1 MSVPAVRRLAIVEV
15 SRHRPDRSEY
25 HAYVQILNG
34 RMQAEAAARGWVAE
48 RFAAEDLGTEALL
61 AATDGAD
68 AIAIVGGEDI
78 SPSLY
83 GAATGYPD
91 EGSHAWAGD
100 LAQIALV
107 RRSLERRTPL
117 LGVCRGVQILN
128 VALGGTLVQ
137 DLGSDTIHK
146 NVGAPVHELMHA
158 HEIELEPDSALA
170 GVFGTSSLTVQSA
183 HHQSVDVVA
192 PGLLVTARAADGV
205 VETLEH
211 ESAPVLALQWHPED
225 PGAPAEQ
232 LPLLLDALA
241 EAVRTGAFTRT
252 LVAA

>member
-34 RMQAEAAARGWVAE
+34 RMQAEANARGWLAT
-48 RFAAEDLGTEALL
+48 RYAAQDLGTEALL
-61 AATDGAD
+61 AATEGAD
-68 AIAIVGGEDI
+68 AIVIVGGEDI
-78 SPSLY
+78 SPALY
-83 GAATGYPD
+83 GAGTGYPD
-91 EGSHAWAGD
+91 EGAHAYVGD

-107 RRSLERRTPL
+107 RRTLERRVPL

-137 DLGSDTIHK
+137 DLGADTIHK

-158 HEIELEPDSALA
+158 HEIEVVAGSGLA
-170 GVFGTSSLTVQSA
+170 AVFGAGSLVVQSA
-183 HHQSVDVVA
+183 HHQSVGVVA
-192 PGLLVTARAADGV
+192 PGLVVTARAADGV

-232 LPLLLDALA
+232 LPLVLDALA
-241 EAVRTGAFTRT
+241 EAARSGSFARS

>member
-1 MSVPAVRRLAIVEV
+1 MSASAVRRLAIVEV

-25 HAYVQILNG
+25 HAYAQILNG
-34 RMQAEAAARGWVAE
+34 RMQAAAEERGWSAT
-48 RFAAEDLGTEALL
+48 RYAAEDLGTESLL
-61 AATDGAD
+61 ALTDDAD
-68 AIAIVGGEDI
+68 AVVIVGGEDV

-91 EGSHAWAGD
+91 EGAHAWRGD

-107 RRSLERRTPL
+107 HRSLERRTPL

-137 DLGSDTIHK
+137 DLGPDTIHK
-146 NVGAPVHELMHA
+146 NVGAPVHQLMHA
-158 HEIELEPDSALA
+158 HEIAVVPGSALA
-170 GVFGTSSLTVQSA
+170 AVFGTDTLSVQSA
-183 HHQSVDVVA
+183 HHQSIDRLA
-192 PGLLVTARAADGV
+192 PELIVTARAADGV

-211 ESAPVLALQWHPED
+211 ASAPVLALQWHPED
-225 PGAPAEQ
+225 PGAPTEQ
-232 LPLLLDALA
+232 LPLVLDALA
-241 EAVRTGAFTRT
+241 TAVATGAFNRA